1 MRLVLPAVAVGLF
14 AIWVL
19 WGLLTFLLP
28 ATAQNTVNVPYNMA
42 TTQVSVL
49 VTATLVETNRSRA
62 SVTLENLG
70 ANQVCFGGTNAVT
83 LSNGVCL
90 PGTVGAAITIPYAG
104 AVWGIAATGTTTI
117 AVMDLY

>member
-1 MRLVLPAVAVGLF
+1 MSPRVIPALFALLLVGLGG
-14 AIWVL
+14 A
-19 WGLLTFLLP
+19 
-28 ATAQNTVNVPYNMA
+28 ATAQNTINVPQAMS

-70 ANQVCFGGTNAVT
+70 TNQVCFGPTSAVT
-83 LSNGVCL
+83 LANGICL
-90 PGTVGAAITIPYAG
+90 PGTVGAALTIPFAG
-104 AVWGIAATGTTTI
+104 AVYGIATTGTTTI